1 MKRRMHLFPWPA
13 FQEQEQEQDQDQARA
28 GRRCPSSPPSAG
40 LPAATVDAL
49 GLCQLW
55 RGWEAGTRSELL
67 IRLLR
72 APQGRSS
79 TGEVAVLEDWICF
92 RDRASE
98 LDERARAMLGGR
110 WEQLREDADHR
121 IVIGGLAS
129 QAGSMAHDMR
139 LGLRRVVSIRN
150 FLLAAGTDPDRIG
163 IALRGSGWSVTE
175 RSFGGEGSASRGRE
189 WRLQITDPHWTVAR
203 N

>member
-1 MKRRMHLFPWPA
+1 MKRRMHLPPWPA
-13 FQEQEQEQDQDQARA
+13 FQDQEQDQEQARD
-28 GRRCPSSPPSAG
+28 GRRCPASPPSAG

-49 GLCQLW
+49 DLCQLW

-67 IRLLR
+67 SRLLR

-79 TGEVAVLEDWICF
+79 IGEVAVLEDWICF

-98 LDERARAMLGGR
+98 LDERARAMLSGR
-110 WEQLREDADHR
+110 WERLRENAGLR
-121 IVIGGLAS
+121 VVIGGLAS

-139 LGLRRVVSIRN
+139 LGLRRVLSIRN

-175 RSFGGEGSASRGRE
+175 RSVRGGDSAGGGGE